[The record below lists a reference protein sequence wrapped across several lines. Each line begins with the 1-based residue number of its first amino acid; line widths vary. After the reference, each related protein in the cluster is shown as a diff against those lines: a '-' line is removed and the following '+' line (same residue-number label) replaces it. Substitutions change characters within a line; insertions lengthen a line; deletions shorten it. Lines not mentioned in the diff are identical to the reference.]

1 MTQLSN
7 VLMQPSPSAIDD
19 DCPFNALN
27 GQLAHLIQPTKAA
40 CLQVAKDKKMEK
52 LRLCYVHNVPNN
64 PVFIDVDS
72 VKQAT
77 DIKEVIA
84 NVMLDLQENNQI
96 PDFSNVFWLEVFE
109 DDEWLE
115 WTNED
120 GESFDE
126 VSEL

>member
-1 MTQLSN
+1 MFITCLTTLCLS
-7 VLMQPSPSAIDD
+7 S
-19 DCPFNALN
+19 
-27 GQLAHLIQPTKAA
+27 
-40 CLQVAKDKKMEK
+40 VA
-52 LRLCYVHNVPNN
+52 
-64 PVFIDVDS
+64 
-72 VKQAT
+72 VKQAIDT
-77 DIKEVIA
+77 KEVIA

-96 PDFSNVFWLEVFE
+96 PDFSNVFWLEVLE

>member
-1 MTQLSN
+1 
-7 VLMQPSPSAIDD
+7 
-19 DCPFNALN
+19 
-27 GQLAHLIQPTKAA
+27 
-40 CLQVAKDKKMEK
+40 MEK

-72 VKQAT
+72 VKQAIN
-77 DIKEVIA
+77 IKEVIA

-96 PDFSNVFWLEVFE
+96 PDFSNVFWLEVLE
-109 DDEWLE
+109 DDEWTEWTE

>member
-1 MTQLSN
+1 
-7 VLMQPSPSAIDD
+7 MQA
-19 DCPFNALN
+19 
-27 GQLAHLIQPTKAA
+27 
-40 CLQVAKDKKMEK
+40 AKDKKMEK

-72 VKQAT
+72 VKQAI

>member
-1 MTQLSN
+1 
-7 VLMQPSPSAIDD
+7 
-19 DCPFNALN
+19 
-27 GQLAHLIQPTKAA
+27 
-40 CLQVAKDKKMEK
+40 MEK
-52 LRLCYVHNVPNN
+52 LRLCYVHNVPSN

-72 VKQAT
+72 VKQAI

-96 PDFSNVFWLEVFE
+96 PDFSNVFWLEVLE

>member
-1 MTQLSN
+1 
-7 VLMQPSPSAIDD
+7 
-19 DCPFNALN
+19 
-27 GQLAHLIQPTKAA
+27 
-40 CLQVAKDKKMEK
+40 MEK

-72 VKQAT
+72 VKQAIDT
-77 DIKEVIA
+77 KEVIA
-84 NVMLDLQENNQI
+84 NVMLDLQASALMGCCHVVIANAMLDLQENNQI
-96 PDFSNVFWLEVFE
+96 PDFSNVFWLEVLE

>member
-1 MTQLSN
+1 
-7 VLMQPSPSAIDD
+7 
-19 DCPFNALN
+19 
-27 GQLAHLIQPTKAA
+27 
-40 CLQVAKDKKMEK
+40 MEK

-64 PVFIDVDS
+64 PVSIDVDS
-72 VKQAT
+72 AKQAI